1 MQLHPGD
8 LGWHWRFGPEA
19 TAAAV
24 RTWSRERQI
33 LAVGLV
39 DRPGLV
45 RLAREERIG
54 PRPPRRMDSVTGSGE
69 RRFLEL
75 LRPLLGPAR
84 DGGPSS
90 DVALMF
96 LDRLPADEALR
107 CSRGRLAA
115 AVEDARRLARTPS
128 HGAQSAVDLAV
139 WHMRACQEAEVAC
152 LRRLVARLDSAAA
165 APTHSGPE
173 VAP

>member
-1 MQLHPGD
+1 MGLS
-8 LGWHWRFGPEA
+8 RA
-19 TAAAV
+19 TAHQGL
-24 RTWSRERQI
+24 RRLEQR
-33 LAVGLV
+33 GLV
-39 DRPGLV
+39 E
-45 RLAREERIG
+45 AREERIG

-115 AVEDARRLARTPS
+115 AEEDARRLARTPS